1 MTPESIA
8 SNLEDLANR
17 LRNGC
22 GNVGCQVK
30 EPVGFDPNIY
40 GSCNCQP
47 KNYARTLMGLAIE
60 CELQGNFWKKNK
72 ESQP

>member
-1 MTPESIA
+1 MTPESVA
-8 SNLEDLANR
+8 SNLEYLANR

-22 GNVGCQVK
+22 GSESCQVK
-30 EPVGFDPNIY
+30 DPDKSVYI
-40 GSCNCQP
+40 SCNCQP

-60 CELQGNFWKKNK
+60 CETQGYFWEKDK

>member
-1 MTPESIA
+1 MTPESVA
-8 SNLEDLANR
+8 SNLEYLANR

-22 GNVGCQVK
+22 GNAGCQVK
-30 EPVGFDPNIY
+30 EPVGLHTN

-60 CELQGNFWKKNK
+60 CEMQGNFWEKTE
-72 ESQP
+72 ESKP